1 MFICIFTQTYIKFL
15 YKKNVSNVLSFKHKL
30 YTKIFIKNNF
40 GCKKI
45 PISISHRCYHL
56 HPFNQPEKMVSANK
70 VYRESGSSLPFKDWL
85 EREKNKGSFIPNA
98 QALKEFENF
107 DGEENPKEEIN
118 EFAKDSTIN
127 TIVIVAVVG
136 IVLFGIYKFT
146 KK

>member
-1 MFICIFTQTYIKFL
+1 
-15 YKKNVSNVLSFKHKL
+15 
-30 YTKIFIKNNF
+30 
-40 GCKKI
+40 
-45 PISISHRCYHL
+45 
-56 HPFNQPEKMVSANK
+56 MVSANK

-107 DGEENPKEEIN
+107 DGVENPKEETN
-118 EFAKDSTIN
+118 NFAKDSSMN

-146 KK
+146 RK

>member
-1 MFICIFTQTYIKFL
+1 M
-15 YKKNVSNVLSFKHKL
+15 
-30 YTKIFIKNNF
+30 
-40 GCKKI
+40 G
-45 PISISHRCYHL
+45 
-56 HPFNQPEKMVSANK
+56 SANK

-107 DGEENPKEEIN
+107 DGAENPKEETN
-118 EFAKDSTIN
+118 DFAKDSSMN

-146 KK
+146 RK

>member
-1 MFICIFTQTYIKFL
+1 M
-15 YKKNVSNVLSFKHKL
+15 
-30 YTKIFIKNNF
+30 
-40 GCKKI
+40 G
-45 PISISHRCYHL
+45 
-56 HPFNQPEKMVSANK
+56 SANK

-107 DGEENPKEEIN
+107 DGEENSSEVTN
-118 EFAKDSTIN
+118 EFAKDSTMN

-146 KK
+146 RK

>member
-1 MFICIFTQTYIKFL
+1 M
-15 YKKNVSNVLSFKHKL
+15 
-30 YTKIFIKNNF
+30 
-40 GCKKI
+40 G
-45 PISISHRCYHL
+45 
-56 HPFNQPEKMVSANK
+56 SANK

-107 DGEENPKEEIN
+107 DGAENPSEITN
-118 EFAKDSTIN
+118 EFAKDSTMN

>member
-1 MFICIFTQTYIKFL
+1 M
-15 YKKNVSNVLSFKHKL
+15 
-30 YTKIFIKNNF
+30 
-40 GCKKI
+40 G
-45 PISISHRCYHL
+45 
-56 HPFNQPEKMVSANK
+56 SANK

-107 DGEENPKEEIN
+107 DGEENPMN
-118 EFAKDSTIN
+118 ETNNFTKDSNIN

-146 KK
+146 RK

>member
-1 MFICIFTQTYIKFL
+1 M
-15 YKKNVSNVLSFKHKL
+15 
-30 YTKIFIKNNF
+30 
-40 GCKKI
+40 G
-45 PISISHRCYHL
+45 
-56 HPFNQPEKMVSANK
+56 SANK

-118 EFAKDSTIN
+118 EFANDSTMN